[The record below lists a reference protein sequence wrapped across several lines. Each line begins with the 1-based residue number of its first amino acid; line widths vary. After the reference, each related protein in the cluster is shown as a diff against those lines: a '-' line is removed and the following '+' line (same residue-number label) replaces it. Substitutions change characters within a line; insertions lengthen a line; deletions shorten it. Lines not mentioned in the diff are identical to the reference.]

1 MWVLLSDQVEMPVFL
16 NSLFLTK
23 KQIHAILTYPNKLC
37 VLKVKDFHQI
47 LPYKDLLLTTW
58 FYSLNL
64 DGSFCF
70 VDTEVQFRKMKRVL
84 RYRLVYLHSSVN

>member
-23 KQIHAILTYPNKLC
+23 KQIHAILTYPNKMC

-47 LPYKDLLLTTW
+47 LPYK
-58 FYSLNL
+58 
-64 DGSFCF
+64 
-70 VDTEVQFRKMKRVL
+70 
-84 RYRLVYLHSSVN
+84 